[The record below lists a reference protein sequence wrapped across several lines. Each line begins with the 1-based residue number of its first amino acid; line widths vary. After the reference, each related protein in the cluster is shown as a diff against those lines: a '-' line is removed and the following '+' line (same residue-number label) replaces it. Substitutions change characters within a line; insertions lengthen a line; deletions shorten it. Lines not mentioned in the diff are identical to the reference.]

1 MNREHHGQNKLLVDG
16 KIGLLILKLELNIVI
31 FDGDQ
36 HVWISPFIHQILW
49 WQVRRLQMRY
59 IYIGKIMVFIQN
71 RVLQRVSKP
80 LCSAFVLEVFTCQWI
95 HDCMMPVYLNIQS
108 YIKNNNASFFL
119 LCSMSLQDM
128 SDYGFSQL
136 PVPCSIKKCLT
147 LYNPPLSPAYY
158 LFTETY

>member
-1 MNREHHGQNKLLVDG
+1 MSGFLHSYIKFCGGRWDVCKWDIFTLVKLWYLY
-16 KIGLLILKLELNIVI
+16 KIEFFKEFLSLYA
-31 FDGDQ
+31 Q
-36 HVWISPFIHQILW
+36 
-49 WQVRRLQMRY
+49 
-59 IYIGKIMVFIQN
+59 
-71 RVLQRVSKP
+71 P

-108 YIKNNNASFFL
+108 YIKNNNTSFFL